1 MMYLGPLLAA
11 WFFLLFAL
19 LVFKYVTYTD
29 RSEQPMHDEHEESEK
44 DVTEH
49 MANEN
54 EQMANQNE
62 QMANQNEQMANQNE
76 VEQMANQNEV
86 EQLANENEVEQMA
99 NDAY

>member
-49 MANEN
+49 MAN
-54 EQMANQNE
+54 
-62 QMANQNEQMANQNE
+62 QNEQMANQNE